1 MNCQRI
7 QESFLDYQAG
17 ALPAAD
23 SAAIRE
29 HLKSCLTCQREW
41 AGLQTTLLQLDR
53 LPVEEPSPRLRANF
67 YTMLEEHRRAAD
79 EPSPFAL
86 MRSRV
91 DRFFEVLLPS
101 RPAWQFAFSFTLLA
115 AGLVLGA
122 RYLHQAAPAAVQV
135 VDPATAK
142 ELADLRAKVDSM
154 GQLVTYS
161 LLQQQSTTDRLK
173 GVLATLDL
181 KAPDQKVLND
191 LIGAL
196 AFDPSTNVRLAA
208 VDALYPH
215 ADSAVVR
222 ASIPALLDREQSPLV
237 QVAMINFVAASG
249 DRDAAPSL
257 EKLVRNE
264 TIDKA
269 VREAARRALAQL

>member
-122 RYLHQAAPAAVQV
+122 RYLHQGAPAAVQV

-181 KAPDQKVLND
+181 KSPDQKVLND